1 MEHKVIDSERGSVNY
16 WVAGYSAEA
25 LVFTHGATMDHGMFS
40 SQVEFFSERY
50 RTITWDVP
58 GHGLSRPYRDF
69 TLQNAAADLFSILDQ
84 EGFQHAHL
92 VGQSMGGYIVQVCA
106 YAHPERVATL
116 TTIGSSPIAATYLTR
131 MDRFLLSITPSI
143 LRMYPYNYLV
153 TTIARQISVTT
164 AGKTYALETLR
175 GLTKAEIAHIMQRV
189 YEGIDGYT
197 GDIPRQ
203 IPLLITY
210 GDKDVTGKVAEYSRN
225 WADKEN
231 HELKVIPRAAH
242 NANVDNP
249 QFFNQALLE
258 FLQDERK

>member
-1 MEHKVIDSERGSVNY
+1 
-16 WVAGYSAEA
+16 
-25 LVFTHGATMDHGMFS
+25 
-40 SQVEFFSERY
+40 
-50 RTITWDVP
+50 
-58 GHGLSRPYRDF
+58 
-69 TLQNAAADLFSILDQ
+69 
-84 EGFQHAHL
+84 
-92 VGQSMGGYIVQVCA
+92 
-106 YAHPERVATL
+106 
-116 TTIGSSPIAATYLTR
+116 
-131 MDRFLLSITPSI
+131 
-143 LRMYPYNYLV
+143 
-153 TTIARQISVTT
+153 
-164 AGKTYALETLR
+164 
-175 GLTKAEIAHIMQRV
+175 MQRV

-231 HELKVIPRAAH
+231 HELMVIPRAAH